1 MPDRPLHRTNAP
13 MPIPHLASLSAMA
26 RRAFAGALLVAGL
39 LVACGD
45 DEPEATSA
53 TSPSNTEATSATSP
67 SNTEATS
74 ATSPSNTEATSTS
87 AAPSTEDVGTAGP
100 VTFESKRYPIALR
113 LPEGVEE
120 GSWDDARQAW
130 DGVHGID
137 MAGPFLDVVFLPSRS
152 LFMVGAATSDDLEAF
167 LAHFA
172 ETSARRHSCTEP
184 QNRRDVVIDG
194 VPAVGFS
201 QSCEEGTVQARVALI
216 HDGFGLIVFS
226 ITRAGEENAALDE
239 VISVLDGLEWRAP

>member
-1 MPDRPLHRTNAP
+1 MV
-13 MPIPHLASLSAMA
+13 
-26 RRAFAGALLVAGL
+26 RRLAGALLVAAGL

-45 DEPEATSA
+45 EEPEASSA
-53 TSPSNTEATSATSP
+53 TTPSDTEASSATTP
-67 SNTEATS
+67 SDTEASST
-74 ATSPSNTEATSTS
+74 TTPSDTEAMPTSS
-87 AAPSTEDVGTAGP
+87 VPSTEDAGTAGF
-100 VTFESKRYPIALR
+100 VTFESKHYPIALR

-120 GSWDDARQAW
+120 GSWADARRPW
-130 DGVHGID
+130 DGLQGID

-152 LFMVGAATSDDLEAF
+152 LFLFGAATSDDLEAF
-167 LAHFA
+167 LSHFA
-172 ETSARRHSCTEP
+172 EISARRHSCTEP
-184 QNRRDVVIDG
+184 QNRRDVVIDE

-239 VISVLDGLEWRAP
+239 VISTLDGLEWRAR